1 MAALAH
7 YPWRPL
13 GELLVEKALLHPDE
27 LDAALLEQHRTGRLL
42 GQLLVERRLISGEQL
57 TCVLAEQYGVQ
68 LEVLAGGSGRAAE
81 TLAAAA
87 APEAP
92 RPLGRLLLER
102 GVVSQEEL
110 DFALSDQRTSGRRL
124 GEILVAQG
132 SVSWATVAA
141 VVAEQHGVPQVDVGA
156 LREVPAAAPP
166 QPSAALVAPAS
177 APVYEVREGGSAL
190 YRSDSFL
197 EATDFAFDHL
207 EGEPRELKIVRLTA
221 SGEEEVWNYSAERAD
236 AQAVSPGLLQK
247 FGFDVTRWTGPPRGS
262 SSGR

>member
-1 MAALAH
+1 MAAVAH

-27 LDAALLEQHRTGRLL
+27 LDAALLEQRRTGRLL

-68 LEVLAGGSGRAAE
+68 LEVLAGGTGRDDV
-81 TLAAAA
+81 TLATPA

-110 DFALSDQRTSGRRL
+110 DVALEEQRSSGRRL
-124 GEILVAQG
+124 GEILVAHG

-156 LREVPAAAPP
+156 LREVPTAPP
-166 QPSAALVAPAS
+166 PPPSVAPAS
-177 APVYEVREGGSAL
+177 ASVYEVREGRWAL
-190 YRSDSFL
+190 YSSESFL

-207 EGEPRELKIVRLTA
+207 EGEPEELKIVRLTG
-221 SGEEEVWNYSAERAD
+221 STEEDVWVYSEERAD
-236 AQAVSPGLLQK
+236 EQAEAPGLVQK
-247 FGFDVTRWTGPPRGS
+247 FGFDVTRWTGPPRA
-262 SSGR
+262 

>member
-1 MAALAH
+1 MAAVAH

-27 LDAALLEQHRTGRLL
+27 LDSALLEQRRAGRLL
-42 GQLLVERRLISGEQL
+42 GQLLVERRLISSEQL

-92 RPLGRLLLER
+92 KPLGRLLLER
-102 GVVSQEEL
+102 GVVSPEEL
-110 DFALSDQRTSGRRL
+110 DVALEEQRSSGRRL

-132 SVSWATVAA
+132 SVSWTTVAA

-156 LREVPAAAPP
+156 LRQVPATPRNPP
-166 QPSAALVAPAS
+166 SLASGS
-177 APVYEVREGGSAL
+177 APVYEVREGRTAL
-190 YRSDSFL
+190 YRSESFL

-207 EGEPRELKIVRLTA
+207 EGEPEELKIVRLTGSA
-221 SGEEEVWNYSAERAD
+221 EEDVWVYSAERAGE
-236 AQAVSPGLLQK
+236 QAESSALVQK
-247 FGFDVTRWTGPPRGS
+247 FGFDVTRWTGPPRA
-262 SSGR
+262 

>member
-1 MAALAH
+1 MAAVAH

-110 DFALSDQRTSGRRL
+110 DFALEDQHTSGRRL

-156 LREVPAAAPP
+156 LREVPAN
-166 QPSAALVAPAS
+166 APAQLPVLPVS
-177 APVYEVREGGSAL
+177 APVYEVREGRSAL

-207 EGEPRELKIVRLTA
+207 EGEPRELKIVRLTG
-221 SGEEEVWNYSAERAD
+221 SGEEEVWVYSEERAD
-236 AQAVSPGLLQK
+236 AQAESPGLLQK
-247 FGFDVTRWTGPPRGS
+247 FGFDVTRWTGPPRH
-262 SSGR
+262 

>member
-1 MAALAH
+1 MAAVAH

-27 LDAALLEQHRTGRLL
+27 LDAALLEQRRTGRLL

-92 RPLGRLLLER
+92 RPLGRLLRER

-110 DFALSDQRTSGRRL
+110 EFALEDQRTSGRRL

-132 SVSWATVAA
+132 SVSWATVAT

-156 LREVPAAAPP
+156 LREVPATAPP
-166 QPSAALVAPAS
+166 QPSVAPVS
-177 APVYEVREGGSAL
+177 APVYEVREGRSAL

-221 SGEEEVWNYSAERAD
+221 SGEEEVWVYSEERAD
-236 AQAVSPGLLQK
+236 AQAEAPGLLQK
-247 FGFDVTRWTGPPRGS
+247 FGFDVTRWTGPPPHGS

>member
-1 MAALAH
+1 MAAVAH

-27 LDAALLEQHRTGRLL
+27 LDAALHEQRRTGRLL

-68 LEVLAGGSGRAAE
+68 LEVLAGGTGRAAE
-81 TLAAAA
+81 TLAASA

-92 RPLGRLLLER
+92 KPLGRLLLER

-110 DFALSDQRTSGRRL
+110 DFALEEQRSSGRRL
-124 GEILVAQG
+124 GEILVAHG
-132 SVSWATVAA
+132 SVSWTTVAA

-156 LREVPAAAPP
+156 LREVPAPP
-166 QPSAALVAPAS
+166 PPPPSAAPTS
-177 APVYEVREGGSAL
+177 TPVYEVREGLRAL

-197 EATDFAFDHL
+197 EATDFAFEHL
-207 EGEPRELKIVRLTA
+207 EGGPDELKIVRLTG
-221 SGEEEVWNYSAERAD
+221 STEEDVWFYSAELAHQ
-236 AQAVSPGLLQK
+236 QAESPGLVQK
-247 FGFDVTRWTGPPRGS
+247 FGFDVTRWTGPPRA
-262 SSGR
+262 

>member
-1 MAALAH
+1 MAAVAH

-27 LDAALLEQHRTGRLL
+27 LDSALLEQRRTGRLL
-42 GQLLVERRLISGEQL
+42 GQLLVERQLISGEQL

-81 TLAAAA
+81 TLAASA
-87 APEAP
+87 APQAP
-92 RPLGRLLLER
+92 RPLGRLLRER
-102 GVVSQEEL
+102 GVISEEEL
-110 DFALSDQRTSGRRL
+110 DFALEDQRSSGRRL

-141 VVAEQHGVPQVDVGA
+141 VVAEQHGLPQVDVGA
-156 LREVPAAAPP
+156 LREVPGAAPS
-166 QPSAALVAPAS
+166 QPSVEPAS
-177 APVYEVREGGSAL
+177 SPVYEVREGRAAL

-207 EGEPRELKIVRLTA
+207 EGEPCELKIVRLTG
-221 SGEEEVWNYSAERAD
+221 SGEEEVWVYSAERAE
-236 AQAVSPGLLQK
+236 AQAKSPDLLQK
-247 FGFDVTRWTGPPRGS
+247 FGFDVTRWTGPPPHGS
-262 SSGR
+262 SPGR

>member
-1 MAALAH
+1 
-7 YPWRPL
+7 
-13 GELLVEKALLHPDE
+13 
-27 LDAALLEQHRTGRLL
+27 
-42 GQLLVERRLISGEQL
+42 
-57 TCVLAEQYGVQ
+57 
-68 LEVLAGGSGRAAE
+68 VLAGGSGRAAE

-110 DFALSDQRTSGRRL
+110 DSALEDQRTSGRRL
-124 GEILVAQG
+124 GEILVAHG

-156 LREVPAAAPP
+156 LREVPVTAPP
-166 QPSAALVAPAS
+166 QLPVLPVS
-177 APVYEVREGGSAL
+177 APVYEVREGRSAL

-221 SGEEEVWNYSAERAD
+221 SGEEEVWVYSEERAD
-236 AQAVSPGLLQK
+236 AQAESPGLLQK
-247 FGFDVTRWTGPPRGS
+247 FGFDVTRWTGPPPHGS

>member
-1 MAALAH
+1 MAAVAH

-27 LDAALLEQHRTGRLL
+27 LDAALLEQRRTGRLL

-87 APEAP
+87 APEAAP

-110 DFALSDQRTSGRRL
+110 DFALDDQRTSGRRL

-141 VVAEQHGVPQVDVGA
+141 VVAEQHGVPQVDVSA
-156 LREVPAAAPP
+156 LREMPATAPQ
-166 QPSAALVAPAS
+166 QPSAVPVS
-177 APVYEVREGGSAL
+177 APVYEVREGLSAL

-221 SGEEEVWNYSAERAD
+221 SGEEEVWVYSAERAA
-236 AQAVSPGLLQK
+236 AQAESPGLLQK
-247 FGFDVTRWTGPPRGS
+247 FGFDVTRWTGPPPRGS